1 MYPGNTEPITVCREV
16 YQINQALLKSVS
28 TSSVLSWYMGNLH
41 RSVPLMLPSTR
52 IHKYIRTCVMY
63 CVGCTLYTWIRCIL
77 QVAIFL
83 QSHRYDE
90 EYEVDLKKDSG
101 GLGIEIAGVEHEGL
115 QGIVISSIV
124 VGGPADKTKKM
135 RIGDQILRVNG
146 WDTTV
151 YVLYGY
157 VHTYVCTY
165 VPCSFYT
172 LCTYVCT
179 YMWAFF
185 YKCAVRK

>member
-1 MYPGNTEPITVCREV
+1 
-16 YQINQALLKSVS
+16 
-28 TSSVLSWYMGNLH
+28 
-41 RSVPLMLPSTR
+41 ML
-52 IHKYIRTCVMY
+52 
-63 CVGCTLYTWIRCIL
+63 
-77 QVAIFL
+77 QDAIFS

-135 RIGDQILRVNG
+135 KIGDQILRVNG

-151 YVLYGY
+151 YVC
-157 VHTYVCTY
+157 VRTYVRTYLAVFIPYICTY
-165 VPCSFYT
+165 GPFSTNVQLENGCACICTCVGTGVLHLIFVLHTVYIY
-172 LCTYVCT
+172 TYV
-179 YMWAFF
+179 Y
-185 YKCAVRK
+185 